1 MHSLMCVSPL
11 LHVSRMN
18 SLMLSS
24 YSLRATDLTRY
35 ARRYYAHILCTSAI
49 HSPQLAVLTRYQGPL
64 ACIACV
70 PPATRMAAAATEH
83 SAGTFRCTQR
93 KRAAAPWRA
102 ANAAASNHVLR
113 WALRCLTAAINGM
126 ELGSHSGNRRHE
138 IHLQCATTIEVW
150 AGTRST
156 FTR

>member
-1 MHSLMCVSPL
+1 MMHSLMCVSPL

-70 PPATRMAAAATEH
+70 PSATRMADAPLRLQTDAVTEH
-83 SAGTFRCTQR
+83 SAGTLPPPGLEVLLLQST
-93 KRAAAPWRA
+93 ALAP
-102 ANAAASNHVLR
+102 LG
-113 WALRCLTAAINGM
+113 ALRENALPHHGEQQTPQLLIMCCVG
-126 ELGSHSGNRRHE
+126 
-138 IHLQCATTIEVW
+138 
-150 AGTRST
+150 RSAVSLL
-156 FTR
+156 R